1 VIRGI
6 RSCLQSGQATVELA
20 VIGPLLVGL
29 FALTLQGGLVISDQV
44 NLQHFAYEGAQWA
57 VTNRTTATVASVTSH
72 IQDQICGNGKAVG
85 ASDGL
90 TRLCS
95 DGGLSINVSVGAATA
110 STQERAG
117 WGSALGLVDA
127 QAAVPTCPR
136 DGWDLVVTPAS
147 GNGAAGVTI
156 TAKLTGPAGTG
167 VPGST
172 YPPVVDLSTLGMPLG
187 TSAGTPLWNPPTLS
201 GSGVTSTMYIQTTS
215 HTPAGTY
222 NLKVTGTDQCGG
234 QPANGPKT
242 VSIGT
247 SSGAAP
253 VVDSVPHIDGVTP
266 SCVRLGVPTTL
277 TINGQNFVSGATVA
291 FDLSGVSYPTTF
303 ISARQVTV
311 AVTATT
317 ADTDNIVLT
326 NPNPPGTQAKIF
338 GAVVNAASCPGGTG
352 NIAGSSTACSA
363 GATAGYAV
371 GNGVEYMVTIAWNE
385 HLIIPWIT
393 STVGLSA
400 TEHAFCQ

>member
-1 VIRGI
+1 VIRRI
-6 RSCLQSGQATVELA
+6 RLCLELGQATVELA
-20 VIGPLLVGL
+20 IIGPVLVGL

-57 VTNRTTATVASVTSH
+57 VNNRTTATVTTVTNH
-72 IQDQICGNGKAVG
+72 IQDQICGNGKAIG

-110 STQERAG
+110 STNQGAG
-117 WGSALGLVDA
+117 WGSALGMVDNA
-127 QAAVPTCPR
+127 EAAAPTCPR
-136 DGWDLVVTPAS
+136 DAWDLVVTPAS
-147 GNGAAGVTI
+147 GSGAAGITL

-172 YPPVVDLSTLGMPLG
+172 YPPVVDLSTLGMPLA
-187 TSAGTPLWNPPTLS
+187 TSSGTPLWNPPTVS
-201 GSGVTSTMYIQTTS
+201 GSGLTSTMYIQTTS

-222 NLKVTGTDQCGG
+222 NLKVSGTDQCGG

-253 VVDSVPHIDGVTP
+253 VDSVPHIDGVAP
-266 SCVRLGVPTTL
+266 SCLQIGVPSTL
-277 TINGQNFVSGATVA
+277 TINGQNFVSGATVK

-303 ISARQVTV
+303 ISSRQVTV

-317 ADTDNIVLT
+317 SDTDNVVLT
-326 NPNPPGTQAKIF
+326 NPDGTQAKLF
-338 GAVVNAASCPGGTG
+338 SAVLNAVSCPGGTG
-352 NIAGSSTACSA
+352 NISGSSTACSA
-363 GATAGYAV
+363 GAAAGYAV
-371 GNGVEYMVTIAWNE
+371 GNGVEYTVKISWNE

-393 STVGLSA
+393 DTVGLSA
-400 TEHAFCQ
+400 TEHSFCQ